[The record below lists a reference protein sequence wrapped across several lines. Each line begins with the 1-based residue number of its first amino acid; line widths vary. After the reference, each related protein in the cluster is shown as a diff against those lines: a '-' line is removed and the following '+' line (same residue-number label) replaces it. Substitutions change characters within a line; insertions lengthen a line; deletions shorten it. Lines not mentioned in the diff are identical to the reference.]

1 MNHYLPRAESEFVKA
16 SGGTEFLKGL
26 VRKAMEGNEP
36 QVDVRAVAPRP
47 CRRAFGSAT
56 AEEAGQV
63 PGLREMVVKGQVVSM
78 GFWTWFFLVIFIL
91 GGIYSVLHGG
101 IFPPYPTG
109 SPLP

>member
-47 CRRAFGSAT
+47 SA
-56 AEEAGQV
+56 A
-63 PGLREMVVKGQVVSM
+63 P
-78 GFWTWFFLVIFIL
+78 L
-91 GGIYSVLHGG
+91 G
-101 IFPPYPTG
+101 PPRLKKPVRCPACG
-109 SPLP
+109 KWS